1 MNKKP
6 LILFDPFPRTKEMV
20 FTSDVEKEL
29 NDMSDLV
36 THFGKRAPESI
47 VEQSLP
53 DVEIIIGQT
62 DMPKERL
69 NRAPKLKAIINVK
82 ANWEPNIDYFEAQ
95 RRGIYVLSVAP
106 AMAPA
111 VAEACIG
118 YAIALARGTMQNY
131 KNFLRGSEKYGIA
144 GNTNA
149 YTLFNSSVGFI
160 GFGNLAQS
168 LVPLLKPFN
177 CKISVYDPWLSDR
190 YLETQGV
197 KAVNLDEVL
206 STNKFLFIL
215 TGVTSENE
223 SLRDQLQ
230 DHIQMLETQRAEL
243 RELKAEYQDK
253 LEEQH
258 QKLTSIIKSQSELV
272 DKNSDLS
279 EHYHRKELQLKEL
292 GERYEQAKDEAAKL
306 KSKLEANMAKR
317 EADLIAELEEF
328 KTKYKTDIDKINQ
341 ESVAQIEE
349 IKAQNAERIKELEVK
364 LELRER
370 QLKNNTAGV
379 KVVEKIVEKK
389 VFDDQEMQKFKAEM
403 EAQLAAKDKRIK
415 ELLSKQKVIANK
427 YKEDF
432 SKAQSAFENYQSV
445 IHKQKQK
452 ELALNENF
460 EQVKSDL
467 ALERSKAQRLE
478 QLMNQQDA
486 LNEIADEKVKV
497 QDDFVAFKELGKLF
511 EISNAKHWE
520 IRSDVY
526 KDTKFTLTQM
536 RELIE
541 NDEIDGET
549 FVKREG
555 KWWKKAKEVHELF
568 LELREREEK
577 GEIRYYIERQSL
589 RVPCGDKVEILT
601 ERSEFAGVCINLSTG
616 GCLISVQD
624 LNTNIFKESQEITIV
639 FMSESL
645 LFEFEIIGTI
655 RNVDV
660 RDKTL
665 GIQFV
670 DITDEEFD
678 TIAFYI
684 DSFADKLEQEAA

>member
-131 KNFLRGSEKYGIA
+131 KKFLRGSEKYGIA

-223 SLRDQLQ
+223 SFLNKEKLKLIGNDSSVILVSRAEVVDFDTFIDLAEKKIYRAAVDVFPEEPVPLDSQYRKESNILYTSHVAGALHSSYKNIRDMMMDDIRQILKN
-230 DHIQMLETQRAEL
+230 HPPTRLQRAEP
-243 RELKAEYQDK
+243 RQ
-253 LEEQH
+253 
-258 QKLTSIIKSQSELV
+258 
-272 DKNSDLS
+272 
-279 EHYHRKELQLKEL
+279 
-292 GERYEQAKDEAAKL
+292 
-306 KSKLEANMAKR
+306 
-317 EADLIAELEEF
+317 AEL
-328 KTKYKTDIDKINQ
+328 
-341 ESVAQIEE
+341 
-349 IKAQNAERIKELEVK
+349 R
-364 LELRER
+364 
-370 QLKNNTAGV
+370 
-379 KVVEKIVEKK
+379 
-389 VFDDQEMQKFKAEM
+389 
-403 EAQLAAKDKRIK
+403 
-415 ELLSKQKVIANK
+415 
-427 YKEDF
+427 
-432 SKAQSAFENYQSV
+432 
-445 IHKQKQK
+445 
-452 ELALNENF
+452 
-460 EQVKSDL
+460 
-467 ALERSKAQRLE
+467 
-478 QLMNQQDA
+478 
-486 LNEIADEKVKV
+486 
-497 QDDFVAFKELGKLF
+497 
-511 EISNAKHWE
+511 
-520 IRSDVY
+520 
-526 KDTKFTLTQM
+526 
-536 RELIE
+536 
-541 NDEIDGET
+541 
-549 FVKREG
+549 
-555 KWWKKAKEVHELF
+555 
-568 LELREREEK
+568 
-577 GEIRYYIERQSL
+577 
-589 RVPCGDKVEILT
+589 
-601 ERSEFAGVCINLSTG
+601 
-616 GCLISVQD
+616 
-624 LNTNIFKESQEITIV
+624 
-639 FMSESL
+639 
-645 LFEFEIIGTI
+645 
-655 RNVDV
+655 
-660 RDKTL
+660 RDR
-665 GIQFV
+665 
-670 DITDEEFD
+670 
-678 TIAFYI
+678 
-684 DSFADKLEQEAA
+684 